1 MKSPLDTNFSPVE
14 DKMTKS
20 VSDKGALVSLLL
32 VLLGSLIY
40 ISLTFNNNVWL
51 DEAFTA
57 SLVNTDMRGVLERS
71 MADTLPPLYN
81 ILLKLSTDIFGYT
94 VPVMKL
100 TSAVPMILTMILGA
114 TVVRKR
120 SGNLTSYIFI
130 LAIATMP
137 NMLFY
142 GVEIRMY
149 SLGFLFA
156 TAAGIYVYEVIC
168 EPTRRNWTIFTLMSV
183 LAGYSHHFA
192 FVAVGFVYLFLLL
205 YIRHNTISRNR
216 SHDGT
221 LSSHKND
228 ITLAGFFKCLL
239 ATFVLYFPCLIVT
252 LKQLKSV
259 SGYFSMPDVTL
270 QVFVKYCRYPY
281 TVGFTPLSVL
291 LILTVAALFIRLC
304 VRKTKTVADAFAIF
318 CFLLYYGVL
327 LFGTAVSRL
336 MTANIF
342 VDRYLFFSLG
352 VLWLFF
358 AMEAASLD
366 RRLVFLIIALQ
377 VAVGAASYTQARA
390 SEYAA
395 GADETMAWLNSN
407 VQQGDSLYTLEDYE
421 ELAICL
427 PFYDRGLTNYESLE
441 EAVRAAG
448 TGNTWVAVLD
458 GYETEA
464 EHPEGN
470 LGYDAY
476 IREINDDGY
485 ELEYKGSFSF
495 DRYKYSMYL
504 LK

>member
-20 VSDKGALVSLLL
+20 VSDKGALVSSLL

-57 SLVNTDMRGVLERS
+57 SLVNTDMQGVLERS

-130 LAIATMP
+130 IAIATMP

-149 SLGFLFA
+149 SLGFLFS

-168 EPTRRNWTIFTLMSV
+168 EPTVKNWTIFTLMSV

-192 FVAVGFVYLFLLL
+192 FVAAGFVYLFLLL
-205 YIRHNTISRNR
+205 YICHNTILRGR
-216 SHDGT
+216 SNGG
-221 LSSHKND
+221 SSGGHKAD
-228 ITLAGFFKCLL
+228 ITLVSFFKCLL
-239 ATFVLYFPCLIVT
+239 ATFILYFPCLIVT

-270 QVFVKYCRYPY
+270 RVFIKYCRYPY
-281 TVGFTPLSVL
+281 TVGFTPLSIL

-304 VRKTKTVADAFAIF
+304 IRRNKTDADAYAIF

-336 MTANIF
+336 MSANIF
-342 VDRYLFFSLG
+342 VDRYLFFALG
-352 VLWLFF
+352 ILWLFF
-358 AMEAASLD
+358 ATQAASLD

-377 VAVGAASYTQARA
+377 AAVGAVSYTQAHA

-395 GADETMAWLNSN
+395 GADETKTWLNSN
-407 VQQGDSLYTLEDYE
+407 VQEGDSLYTLEDYE

-427 PFYDRGLTNYESLE
+427 PFYDSGLTNYESLE
-441 EAVRAAG
+441 EAVREAG
-448 TGNTWVAVLD
+448 SGNTWVAVLE
-458 GYETEA
+458 GYETET

-485 ELEYKGSFSF
+485 ELEYKGDFSF